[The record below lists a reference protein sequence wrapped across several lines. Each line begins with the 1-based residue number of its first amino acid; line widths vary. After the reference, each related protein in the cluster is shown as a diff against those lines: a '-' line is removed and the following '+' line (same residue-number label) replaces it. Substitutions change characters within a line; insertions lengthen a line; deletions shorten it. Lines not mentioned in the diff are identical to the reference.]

1 MPNPL
6 LLKKLAKLAVKV
18 GANVQ
23 TGQTVVLRS
32 NTESRELAREV
43 VRAAYEV
50 GARKVIIDWND
61 EFVTKYA
68 YEHQDDETLKE
79 VPDYIVSKN
88 QYYVDQNA
96 CFISITSPMPGLNK
110 GIDSKKV
117 QMAGIA
123 SQQKLGFVREYTMG
137 NKAQWTIIG
146 ASNKIWATKV
156 FPDLPEDEAVEAL
169 WDAIF
174 AASRVTLD
182 NDPIE
187 DWKNHNKLL
196 RAHADLLNNYNF
208 KELHFKNSLGTDLVV
223 GLVDNH
229 IWAAGGEV
237 AANGFYFNPNI
248 PTEEA
253 FTMPHKFMTQGKVVA
268 TKPLNYNGKLIEN
281 FSIEFDQGKVVNF
294 QAEKEVEALESIL
307 NFDDNA
313 RYIGEIAL
321 ISHDSPI
328 SNTNILFYNTLYDE
342 NASCHMALGRAYPMN
357 IKNGIGADVKDLEP
371 KGYNNS
377 MVHVDF
383 MFGSSDMEITGITQD
398 GKKIKVFE
406 NGNFII

>member
-110 GIDSKKV
+110 DIDSKKV

-383 MFGSSDMEITGITQD
+383 MFGSRDMEITGITQD

>member
-61 EFVTKYA
+61 EYVSKYA

-110 GIDSKKV
+110 DIDSKKV
-117 QMAGIA
+117 QMANIA

-137 NKAQWTIIG
+137 NKGQWTIIG
-146 ASNKIWATKV
+146 ASNKVWATKV

-169 WDAIF
+169 WNAIF

-187 DWKNHNKLL
+187 DWKNHNKRL

-237 AANGFYFNPNI
+237 GANGVYFNPNI

-281 FSIEFDQGKVVNF
+281 FSLEFDKGKVVNF
-294 QAEKEVEALESIL
+294 QAEKEIEALESIL

-357 IKNGIGADVKDLEP
+357 IKNGIGADIKDLEP

-383 MFGSSDMEITGITQD
+383 MFGSSDMEIIGTTQD

>member
-110 GIDSKKV
+110 DIDSKKV

-187 DWKNHNKLL
+187 EWKNHNKLL

-307 NFDDNA
+307 NFDDNS

-406 NGNFII
+406 NGNFIV

>member
-110 GIDSKKV
+110 DIDSKKV

-294 QAEKEVEALESIL
+294 QAEKEVEVLESIL

-406 NGNFII
+406 NGNFIV

>member
-110 GIDSKKV
+110 DIDSKKV

-307 NFDDNA
+307 NFDDNS

-406 NGNFII
+406 NGNFIV

>member
-406 NGNFII
+406 NGNFIV

>member
-32 NTESRELAREV
+32 NTESSELAREV

-110 GIDSKKV
+110 DIDSKKV

>member
-6 LLKKLAKLAVKV
+6 LLKKIAKLAVKV

-110 GIDSKKV
+110 DIDSKKV

-406 NGNFII
+406 NGNFIV

>member
-110 GIDSKKV
+110 DIDSKKV

-196 RAHADLLNNYNF
+196 RAHADLLNNFNF

-406 NGNFII
+406 NGNFIV

>member
-6 LLKKLAKLAVKV
+6 LLKKIAKLAVKV

-68 YEHQDDETLKE
+68 YEHQDDQTLKE

-110 GIDSKKV
+110 DIDSKKV

-406 NGNFII
+406 NGNFIV

>member
-6 LLKKLAKLAVKV
+6 LLKKIAKLAVKV

-110 GIDSKKV
+110 DIDSKKV

>member
-110 GIDSKKV
+110 DIDSKKV

-406 NGNFII
+406 NGNFIV

>member
-96 CFISITSPMPGLNK
+96 CFILITSPMPGLNK
-110 GIDSKKV
+110 DIDSKKV

>member
-110 GIDSKKV
+110 DIDSKKV

-196 RAHADLLNNYNF
+196 RAHADLLNNFNF

>member
-110 GIDSKKV
+110 DIDSKKV

-313 RYIGEIAL
+313 KYIGEIAL

>member
-110 GIDSKKV
+110 DIDSKKV

-174 AASRVTLD
+174 AASRVTLE

-406 NGNFII
+406 NGNFIV

>member
-110 GIDSKKV
+110 DIDSKKV

-307 NFDDNA
+307 NFDDNS

>member
-110 GIDSKKV
+110 DIDSKKV

-182 NDPIE
+182 NNPIE

>member
-110 GIDSKKV
+110 DIDSKKV

-174 AASRVTLD
+174 AASRVTLE

-281 FSIEFDQGKVVNF
+281 FSLEFDQGKVVNF

-398 GKKIKVFE
+398 GSKVKVFE

>member
-68 YEHQDDETLKE
+68 YEHQDDQTLKE

-110 GIDSKKV
+110 DIDSKKV

-406 NGNFII
+406 NGNFIV

>member
-61 EFVTKYA
+61 EYVSKYA

-110 GIDSKKV
+110 DIDSKKV
-117 QMAGIA
+117 QMANIA

-137 NKAQWTIIG
+137 NKGQWTIIG
-146 ASNKIWATKV
+146 ASNKVWATKV

-187 DWKNHNKLL
+187 DWKNHNKRL

-237 AANGFYFNPNI
+237 GANGVYFNPNI

-281 FSIEFDQGKVVNF
+281 FSLEFDKGKVVNF
-294 QAEKEVEALESIL
+294 QAEKEIEALESIL

-357 IKNGIGADVKDLEP
+357 IKNGIGADIKDLEP

-383 MFGSSDMEITGITQD
+383 MFGSSDMEIIGTTQD

>member
-110 GIDSKKV
+110 DIDSKKV

>member
-61 EFVTKYA
+61 EYVTKYA

-110 GIDSKKV
+110 DIDSMKV

-398 GKKIKVFE
+398 GSKVKVFE

>member
-32 NTESRELAREV
+32 NSESSELAREV

-110 GIDSKKV
+110 DIDSKKV